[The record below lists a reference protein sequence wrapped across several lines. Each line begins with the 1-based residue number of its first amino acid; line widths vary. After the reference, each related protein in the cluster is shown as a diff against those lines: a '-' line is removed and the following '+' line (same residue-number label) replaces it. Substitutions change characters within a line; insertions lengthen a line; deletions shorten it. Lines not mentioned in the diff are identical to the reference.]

1 MHMTPK
7 LTLSAARRL
16 KRNNDFVR
24 VRKNGKIYRCQY
36 FAFFSTIRT
45 ESWADFSSAR
55 VGVSAS
61 KRLGNAVARNRV
73 KRRLRELFRKWQH
86 LIRPEADII
95 LSSRFPAIAGDF
107 EDMEQRFLHAIK
119 YNGLRRPQPDDPA

>member
-36 FAFFSTIRT
+36 FAFFSTIRA
-45 ESWADFSSAR
+45 ESWADISSSR
-55 VGVSAS
+55 IGISAS
-61 KRLGNAVARNRV
+61 KRLGNAVARNRA
-73 KRRLRELFRKWQH
+73 KRRLREIARLV
-86 LIRPEADII
+86 LPTCARPGWDYVLVGSRDATAAADFAQMQSDLKAALGKIH
-95 LSSRFPAIAGDF
+95 R
-107 EDMEQRFLHAIK
+107 
-119 YNGLRRPQPDDPA
+119 